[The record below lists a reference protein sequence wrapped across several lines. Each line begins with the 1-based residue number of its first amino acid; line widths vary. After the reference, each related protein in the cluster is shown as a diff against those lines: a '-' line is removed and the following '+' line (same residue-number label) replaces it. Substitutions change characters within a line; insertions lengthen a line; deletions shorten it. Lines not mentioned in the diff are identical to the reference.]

1 MTQAVVTGKRIQEC
15 FHTLRTEPNAP
26 IQSIVDQLQSVVLEE
41 DWPQVLEVRVF
52 GSADA
57 FGAILEILEEF
68 SGSREWPI
76 SILDGS
82 PGPEGGLAGI
92 QLHMV
97 KGAPVETVRLEGEV
111 VGRAFE
117 DEGVR
122 YCILGGVGPD
132 DPLAHPGEQT
142 TSTLLRMEAAL
153 NTQGMDLKNLARTW
167 FFLDHILGWYGDF
180 NRARTEIFQDREIFR
195 GYVPASTGIGARNH
209 TGSAVVAAA
218 LAIRSGDPAVGVKE
232 ISSPLQCPAGE
243 YGSSFSRA
251 AELTGPG
258 FRRVLVSGTASI
270 DSLGRTAHVE
280 QIEEQI
286 RLTRDVVSA
295 ILESRRMG
303 FEDVVR
309 GNAYFKD
316 TAQAR
321 VWGPAL
327 QDFGLPA
334 PKLVVSR
341 NTVCR
346 RDLLFEMEVDAV
358 RPTHRD
364 ATS

>member
-1 MTQAVVTGKRIQEC
+1 MTQSVVTGRRIQEW
-15 FHTLRTEPNAP
+15 FHTLRPEPYAP
-26 IQSIVDQLQSVVLEE
+26 IQSVADRLQAVVLQE

-52 GSADA
+52 GSSDTFEIAH
-57 FGAILEILEEF
+57 EILSEF
-68 SGSREWPI
+68 PGSREWPI

-92 QLHMV
+92 QLHLV
-97 KGAPVETVRLEGEV
+97 KGTPVETVRLEGEV

-117 DEGVR
+117 DEGIR

-142 TSTLLRMEAAL
+142 TSTLIRMESAL
-153 NTQGMDLKNLARTW
+153 KTHGMELKNLVRTW
-167 FFLDHILGWYGDF
+167 FFLDHILGWYEDF
-180 NRARTEIFQDREIFR
+180 NRARTEVYRDRRILQ
-195 GYVPASTGIGARNH
+195 GYVPASTGIGGRNH
-209 TGSAVVAAA
+209 TGSALVASA
-218 LAIRSGDPAVGVKE
+218 LAIRSEDPRVRVEE
-232 ISSPLQCPAGE
+232 IPSPLQCPAGE

-270 DSLGRTAHVE
+270 DPSGETAHVGRVE
-280 QIEEQI
+280 AQV
-286 RLTRDVVSA
+286 RLTREVVRA
-295 ILESRRMG
+295 ILESREMG

-316 TAQAR
+316 PAQAR
-321 VWGPAL
+321 ALGPLL

-334 PKLVVSR
+334 QKLVVSR

-346 RDLLFEMEVDAV
+346 QDLLFEMEVDAV
-358 RPTHRD
+358 RPTD
-364 ATS
+364 GEPTS